1 MRCARW
7 TKRLPFYTADLYK
20 RYFSMDY
27 IAHPYRVRKR
37 RGSEEHG
44 AIRMGFLT
52 SDSGVSTFDPA
63 TGEFTGVITDYI
75 QFAADCLGNQ
85 ELEFQLVGYDSKEA
99 ELDALKSG
107 EIDMIFHCDQNP
119 NLAEEYHFA
128 CTNTTWTSN
137 LMAVTNKQHFNENNV
152 NRIAVPQNK
161 LSLKKYLAFYYP
173 QWEIVDCDTQEDA
186 AQAGQRRTGGLLC
199 YLDQQ

>member
-1 MRCARW
+1 
-7 TKRLPFYTADLYK
+7 
-20 RYFSMDY
+20 MDY
-27 IAHPYRVRKR
+27 TPILTGEEKAWLRK
-37 RGSEEHG
+37 HG
-44 AIRMGFLT
+44 AIRMGFLA

-161 LSLKKYLAFYYP
+161 LSPEKVPCVLLPAVGDRGLRYTGGCGK
-173 QWEIVDCDTQEDA
+173 
-186 AQAGQRRTGGLLC
+186 AGQRRTGRLLC
-199 YLDQQ
+199 YRDQQ

>member
-1 MRCARW
+1 MGESGIYYAINKDRPDLKEELDSAMRAVEDEA
-7 TKRLPFYTADLYK
+7 PFYTADLYK

-27 IAHPYRVRKR
+27 TPILTGEEKAWLT
-37 RGSEEHG
+37 EHG
-44 AIRMGFLT
+44 AIKMGFLT
-52 SDSGVSTFDPA
+52 SDSGVSTFDSA

-107 EIDMIFHCDQNP
+107 EIDMIFHFDQSP

-137 LMAVTNKQHFNENNV
+137 LMASRTNS
-152 NRIAVPQNK
+152 
-161 LSLKKYLAFYYP
+161 SLTK
-173 QWEIVDCDTQEDA
+173 TM
-186 AQAGQRRTGGLLC
+186 
-199 YLDQQ
+199 